1 MPSDGSG
8 GILKTMEKEHEM
20 NKMAQKEKK
29 VFSADCGE
37 RKDGDEYVELS
48 LQAVLETA
56 RAVQHIRT
64 LEKLNAVSIDTAEGR
79 VTMRTAVV
87 DLAELCCDPRR
98 IIALMLYAADHPDW
112 AWVNFWAV
120 FCPEMSIKQMAKL
133 RKINSSTVLYH
144 LNQTE
149 LPSDAYDFI
158 PENH

>member
-1 MPSDGSG
+1 MKKEDRNETTISSADG
-8 GILKTMEKEHEM
+8 
-20 NKMAQKEKK
+20 AEKK
-29 VFSADCGE
+29 HEEQS
-37 RKDGDEYVELS
+37 VELS
-48 LQAVLETA
+48 LQAILETA

-64 LEKLNAVSIDTAEGR
+64 LEKLNASSLNTGKGR
-79 VTMRTAVV
+79 VTARQAVL
-87 DLAELCCDPRR
+87 DLAELCCEPRR

-149 LPSDAYDFI
+149 LPADAYEFI

>member
-1 MPSDGSG
+1 MKKEDRNETTISSADG
-8 GILKTMEKEHEM
+8 
-20 NKMAQKEKK
+20 AEKK
-29 VFSADCGE
+29 HEEQS
-37 RKDGDEYVELS
+37 VELS
-48 LQAVLETA
+48 LRAILETA
-56 RAVQHIRT
+56 KAVQHIRT
-64 LEKLNAVSIDTAEGR
+64 LEKLKEPALNTGKGR
-79 VTMRTAVV
+79 VTARRAVL
-87 DLAELCCDPRR
+87 DLAELCCEPRR

-149 LPSDAYDFI
+149 LPADAYEFI

>member
-1 MPSDGSG
+1 MKKEDRNETTISSADG
-8 GILKTMEKEHEM
+8 
-20 NKMAQKEKK
+20 AEKK
-29 VFSADCGE
+29 HEEQS
-37 RKDGDEYVELS
+37 VELS
-48 LQAVLETA
+48 LRAILETA
-56 RAVQHIRT
+56 KAVQHIRT
-64 LEKLNAVSIDTAEGR
+64 LEKLKEPVLNTGKGR
-79 VTMRTAVV
+79 VTGRRAVL
-87 DLAELCCDPRR
+87 DLAELCCEPRR

-149 LPSDAYDFI
+149 LPADAYEFI

>member
-1 MPSDGSG
+1 MKNEDQNETTISSADG
-8 GILKTMEKEHEM
+8 
-20 NKMAQKEKK
+20 AEKK
-29 VFSADCGE
+29 HEEQS
-37 RKDGDEYVELS
+37 VELS
-48 LQAVLETA
+48 LRAILETA
-56 RAVQHIRT
+56 KAVQHIRT
-64 LEKLNAVSIDTAEGR
+64 LEKLKEPALNTGKGR
-79 VTMRTAVV
+79 VTARRAVL
-87 DLAELCCDPRR
+87 DLAELCCEPRR

-149 LPSDAYDFI
+149 LPADAYEFI

>member
-1 MPSDGSG
+1 MKNENRKETTVSSADG
-8 GILKTMEKEHEM
+8 
-20 NKMAQKEKK
+20 AEKK
-29 VFSADCGE
+29 HEEQG
-37 RKDGDEYVELS
+37 VELS
-48 LQAVLETA
+48 LRAVLETA
-56 RAVQHIRT
+56 KAVQHIRT
-64 LEKLNAVSIDTAEGR
+64 LEKLNTASINTGKRR
-79 VTMRTAVV
+79 VTIRQQAV

-98 IIALMLYAADHPDW
+98 IIALMLYAADNPDW

-149 LPSDAYDFI
+149 LPADAYDFI

>member
-1 MPSDGSG
+1 MKD
-8 GILKTMEKEHEM
+8 EKP
-20 NKMAQKEKK
+20 KKKK
-29 VFSADCGE
+29 VSSAGAAG
-37 RKDGDEYVELS
+37 RKPEELHVELS
-48 LQAVLETA
+48 LRAILETA
-56 RAVQHIRT
+56 KAAQHIRK
-64 LEKLNAVSIDTAEGR
+64 LEKLNATLITTGEGR
-79 VTMRTAVV
+79 VTIRQAVL

-98 IIALMLYAADHPDW
+98 IVALMLYAADHPDW

-149 LPSDAYDFI
+149 LPADAYEFI

>member
-1 MPSDGSG
+1 MKNEDRKGKTVSSGDG
-8 GILKTMEKEHEM
+8 MESKH
-20 NKMAQKEKK
+20 
-29 VFSADCGE
+29 GE
-37 RKDGDEYVELS
+37 QSVELS

-64 LEKLNAVSIDTAEGR
+64 LEKLNGALTNTGDGR
-79 VTMRTAVV
+79 VTMRQAVL

-149 LPSDAYDFI
+149 LPADAYEFI

>member
-1 MPSDGSG
+1 MKNEDR
-8 GILKTMEKEHEM
+8 
-20 NKMAQKEKK
+20 KEKT
-29 VFSADCGE
+29 VSSADGAEKKHEEQC
-37 RKDGDEYVELS
+37 VELS
-48 LQAVLETA
+48 LQAILETA
-56 RAVQHIRT
+56 KAVQHIRT
-64 LEKLNAVSIDTAEGR
+64 LEKLNATSINTGKGR
-79 VTMRTAVV
+79 VTARQAVL

-120 FCPEMSIKQMAKL
+120 FCPEMRIKQMAKL

-149 LPSDAYDFI
+149 LPSDAYEFI

>member
-1 MPSDGSG
+1 MKNEDRNG
-8 GILKTMEKEHEM
+8 KTVS
-20 NKMAQKEKK
+20 AGDRAEKK
-29 VFSADCGE
+29 HEEQC
-37 RKDGDEYVELS
+37 VELS
-48 LQAVLETA
+48 LQAVLEIA
-56 RAVQHIRT
+56 RAVRHIRT
-64 LEKLNAVSIDTAEGR
+64 LEKLNGALTNTGEGR
-79 VTMRTAVV
+79 VSMRQAVL

-120 FCPEMSIKQMAKL
+120 FCPEMRIKQMAKL

-149 LPSDAYDFI
+149 LPSDAYEFI